1 MLLKAHSSY
10 LNASFMM
17 NKMIVSNLAHRP
29 LRSAISVVAIALE
42 VTLIL
47 LIVGFSLGM
56 LNGQRERQAGIGAD
70 AIVLPPGSSNLV
82 GITGAPMPAR
92 IGDLIAKLPHVAV
105 VSPVLIQISTGGGH
119 LQNLYGIDL
128 RSYENLHPFHYLA
141 GGPFQQPDDVLVDD
155 IFANGNHVKVGETL
169 NLLNQTFRIVGI
181 VAHGQGARVFFQL
194 SKLQELNGAQGRVSA
209 FYVKAEAPANADAV
223 VQAIKS
229 MHDMETYGVYSMREY
244 LSMLTPDNIPMLS
257 TFIRIVIGISV
268 TIGVIV
274 IFQAMYTAV
283 MERTREIGILKSLGA
298 SKLYIIDA
306 ILRETT
312 LLAFGGIAVGIVI
325 SFAASTAIRQRTTL
339 PVDITSYWVLK
350 AVVIAIVGALAGAI
364 YPAFK
369 AAQKDPIDALAYE

>member
-1 MLLKAHSSY
+1 
-10 LNASFMM
+10 MM
-17 NKMIVSNLAHRP
+17 NKMVISNLAHRP
-29 LRSAISVVAIALE
+29 VRSVISIAAIGLE

-82 GITGAPMPAR
+82 GITGAPMPAK
-92 IGDLIAKLPHVAV
+92 IGDIIAKLPHVAAAA
-105 VSPVLIQISTGGGH
+105 PVLIQISTGGGH

-128 RSYENLHPFHYLA
+128 ASYENLHPFHYLA

-155 IFANGNHVKVGETL
+155 IYASGNHVRVGDTL
-169 NLLNQTFRIVGI
+169 NLLNQMFRIAGI

-209 FYVKAEAPANADAV
+209 FYVKADTPANADV
-223 VQAIKS
+223 LVHEIKS
-229 MHDMETYGVYSMREY
+229 VPHMDAYGVYSMREY
-244 LSMLTPDNIPMLS
+244 LSMLTPDNIPMLL

-268 TIGVIV
+268 TIGFIV
-274 IFQAMYTAV
+274 IFQAMYAAV

-306 ILRETT
+306 ILRETA
-312 LLAFGGIAVGIVI
+312 LLAVGGIVVGILV
-325 SFAASTAIRQRTTL
+325 SLAASAGIQKRTTL
-339 PVDITSYWVLK
+339 PVDINSGWILR
-350 AVVIAIVGALAGAI
+350 AIVIAIVGAVAGAI

>member
-1 MLLKAHSSY
+1 
-10 LNASFMM
+10 
-17 NKMIVSNLAHRP
+17 MIVSNLTHRP
-29 LRSAISVVAIALE
+29 VRSAITILAIAIE

-70 AIVLPPGSSNLV
+70 AVVLPPGSSNLV
-82 GITGAPMPAR
+82 GITGAPMPAK
-92 IGDLIAKLPHVAV
+92 IGDLIAKLPHVTV

-128 RSYENLHPFHYLA
+128 GSYENLHPFHYLA

-155 IFANGNHVKVGETL
+155 IYANGNHVKVGGTL
-169 NLLNQTFRIVGI
+169 KLLNQTFRVAGI

-209 FYVKAEAPANADAV
+209 FYVKADTPANTDAV
-223 VQAIKS
+223 VQGIKS
-229 MHDMETYGVYSMREY
+229 IQNMDTYGVYSMREY

-274 IFQAMYTAV
+274 IFQAMYAAV

-298 SKLYIIDA
+298 SKLYIING

-312 LLAFGGIAVGIVI
+312 LLAIGGIIVGFLI
-325 SFAASTAIRQRTTL
+325 SFAAKVAIQKRTTL
-339 PVDITSYWVLK
+339 PVDISYEWIVRTIL
-350 AVVIAIVGALAGAI
+350 IAIIGALAGAV